1 MNTDVLWPDREL
13 AESQVLRIQIK
24 LHQWAIDDPDRRFD
38 DLFNLVCDPAVL
50 VVAWARVRGNRGKRA
65 AGVDGLRPQSI
76 LSAEEEFLPQLR
88 HDLKARLF
96 TPLPVR
102 ERMIPKPGSS
112 KLRRLGIPTARDR
125 TVQAALKLVLEPI
138 FEADFKPCSYGF
150 RPRRRAQD
158 AIAEIHQFTSRSY
171 EWVLEGDIEACFD
184 MIDHPALMDRV
195 RSRVGDKRVL
205 AVVKAFLHAGVLG
218 EDGIMRDST
227 TGTPQGGIL
236 SPLLANVALSV
247 LDEHFAEAWRA
258 NSGSTY
264 QRTKRRRAG
273 LANYR
278 IVRYADDFVVL
289 VSGTQAHAE
298 ALREDVAAVLAP
310 MGLRLSEAKTKVC
323 HIDEGFDFLGFRIQ
337 RRRKRGTTKR
347 VVYTYPSK
355 KALGLHRRAGP
366 HAHPQVITSDP
377 CRPAAPAQ
385 PGPPG
390 LVHLLSTR
398 RVQGDLRLPRPVHL
412 APGGPVDPET
422 TQQDE
427 VGCPLPPLPSR
438 LAAGRGRRGAVPTP
452 NGDGQPLPLPGART
466 SPRPGRQDHQEQPHS
481 PTTRARGEPDA
492 WRRARP
498 VRRAG

>member
-1 MNTDVLWPDREL
+1 VNTDVLWPDLEL

-24 LHQWAIDDPDRRFD
+24 LHRWAIDDPDRRFD

-76 LSAEEEFLPQLR
+76 LSAEEQFLPQLR
-88 HDLKARLF
+88 HDLKARRF
-96 TPLPVR
+96 TALAVR
-102 ERMIPKPGSS
+102 ERMIPKPGST

-138 FEADFKPCSYGF
+138 LEADFQPCSYGF

-158 AIAEIHQFTSRSY
+158 AIAEIHQFASRSY

-195 RSRVGDKRVL
+195 RRRIGDKRVL

-218 EDGIMRDST
+218 EDGIIRDST

-247 LDEHFAEAWRA
+247 LDEHFAEVWRA
-258 NSGSTY
+258 DSGSTY

-298 ALREDVAAVLAP
+298 AVREDVAGVLAP

-337 RRRKRGTTKR
+337 RRRKRGTTRR

-355 KALGLHRRAGP
+355 KALASIVGRVRTL
-366 HAHPQVITSDP
+366 
-377 CRPAAPAQ
+377 
-385 PGPPG
+385 
-390 LVHLLSTR
+390 TR
-398 RVQGDLRLPRPVHL
+398 RSSHP
-412 APGGPVDPET
+412 T
-422 TQQDE
+422 
-427 VGCPLPPLPSR
+427 
-438 LAAGRGRRGAVPTP
+438 LAALLR
-452 NGDGQPLPLPGART
+452 
-466 SPRPGRQDHQEQPHS
+466 
-481 PTTRARGEPDA
+481 
-492 WRRARP
+492 
-498 VRRAG
+498 